1 MPHLPQICPV
11 CKNKDNFYFIKAF
24 TGVSKLIAKL
34 TFVRYLPKWAKVI
47 EDEFFF
53 SIANSV
59 KVVIS
64 HFFAQFSKSDQ
75 NSFFNSFAQD
85 SKSEQ
90 KFTLF
95 VFRLV

>member
-11 CKNKDNFYFIKAF
+11 CKNKDNLYFIKAF
-24 TGVSKLIAKL
+24 TGVSNLIAKL
-34 TFVRYLPKWAKVI
+34 TF
-47 EDEFFF
+47 
-53 SIANSV
+53 
-59 KVVIS
+59 
-64 HFFAQFSKSDQ
+64 AQCSKSDQ

-95 VFRLV
+95 VFRSV